1 MELQTEPRELET
13 PEAVPPPRL
22 GLRLGRRAAWLGGL
36 LALAVAGY
44 LLAGVFTVAAD
55 EQAVIRRFGRV
66 AARLGPGIH
75 YRLPWPIDQ
84 VDIVKTTSVMKT
96 GVGFDLRDGEERVT
110 GVEILTGDTN
120 IISVA
125 MTLQYVIRNP
135 SAFLFETENPSTLI
149 GSLAESVLTETVLGM
164 PVDEVLTT
172 GRLAIQEQVK
182 TRTQEILDRYD
193 SGVQITSANMMGI
206 TLDSAV
212 AQAFQDVANASADR
226 ENKINQG
233 RSYANDLLPKARGEA
248 RSIVLAAQS
257 YREQRVAEAIG
268 HRTHGGREPINRK
281 VGIDGAAVCR
291 FVTVQRARLGRRGL
305 GSKRRLCLGR
315 FRAHR
320 QSRALE
326 QFQHTGHVRPRLR
339 VRWNAAVTRDC
350 VRARVVRREREGE
363 VAVVAVDEVPQVPG
377 ATLDVLARVEDVA
390 DPEQPRRLRH
400 ELHQAARALRRDC
413 ARLKVRLHA
422 DDGFDEL

>member
-13 PEAVPPPRL
+13 PEAAPPPWL
-22 GLRLGRRAAWLGGL
+22 GLRLGRRAAWVGGL

-55 EQAVIRRFGRV
+55 EQAVIRRFG
-66 AARLGPGIH
+66 
-75 YRLPWPIDQ
+75 
-84 VDIVKTTSVMKT
+84 
-96 GVGFDLRDGEERVT
+96 
-110 GVEILTGDTN
+110 
-120 IISVA
+120 
-125 MTLQYVIRNP
+125 
-135 SAFLFETENPSTLI
+135 
-149 GSLAESVLTETVLGM
+149 SLAESVLTETVLGM

-172 GRLAIQEQVK
+172 GRLAIQEHVK

-268 HRTHGGREPINRK
+268 NTTRFLELLAEYNKAPEVTRTRLYLEAMEKVLPKVKKYVIDSEHGRKPINL
-281 VGIDGAAVCR
+281 
-291 FVTVQRARLGRRGL
+291 RLGP
-305 GSKRRLCLGR
+305 
-315 FRAHR
+315 
-320 QSRALE
+320 
-326 QFQHTGHVRPRLR
+326 TP
-339 VRWNAAVTRDC
+339 
-350 VRARVVRREREGE
+350 
-363 VAVVAVDEVPQVPG
+363 P
-377 ATLDVLARVEDVA
+377 
-390 DPEQPRRLRH
+390 
-400 ELHQAARALRRDC
+400 
-413 ARLKVRLHA
+413 
-422 DDGFDEL
+422 